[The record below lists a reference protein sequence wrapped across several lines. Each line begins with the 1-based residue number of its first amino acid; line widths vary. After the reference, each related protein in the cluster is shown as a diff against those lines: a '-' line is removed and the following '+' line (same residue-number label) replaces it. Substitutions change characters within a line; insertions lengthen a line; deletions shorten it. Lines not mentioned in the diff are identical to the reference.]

1 MQVYARVCAPG
12 EIRDSGVASMINA
25 KPKALSTDNC
35 VTVKKNLNQATAREK
50 IAPSAEDLAEAG
62 PSKQDMRIV
71 KQHNCS
77 LCQYKSTRK
86 YNVIRH
92 AKRIHETMKKPRT
105 CCGIDFHRKD
115 CYYFHCEDVHPHRR
129 SRTKISRNIYK
140 ITGHNL
146 TNNQRKNLMYA
157 LRNENTESIN
167 NHSHLDKHQ
176 SLKNILLQKEEE
188 FIIKNNHFY
197 GRNSLSVN
205 ETYTTIDFNSIDN
218 NRLTE
223 RQRLYLQ
230 DIDFDSFPRL

>member
-62 PSKQDMRIV
+62 PSKKDRKGV
-71 KQHNCS
+71 KLHSCS

-92 AKRIHETMKKPRT
+92 AKRIHGTMKKPRT
-105 CCGIDFHRKD
+105 CCVKEEYLLAGIDFQRKD

-146 TNNQRKNLMYA
+146 TNNQRKDLMVYIKSSRKCRKSDRLKKQKDEKIMCLLQYA
-157 LRNENTESIN
+157 LN
-167 NHSHLDKHQ
+167 
-176 SLKNILLQKEEE
+176 
-188 FIIKNNHFY
+188 
-197 GRNSLSVN
+197 VN

-223 RQRLYLQ
+223 HQRLYLQ
-230 DIDFDSFPRL
+230 DIDFDSFPRLE

>member
-1 MQVYARVCAPG
+1 M
-12 EIRDSGVASMINA
+12 SINDIDQT
-25 KPKALSTDNC
+25 KF
-35 VTVKKNLNQATAREK
+35 VQQYQ
-50 IAPSAEDLAEAG
+50 PSAEDLAEAG
-62 PSKQDMRIV
+62 PSKQDMKIV
-71 KQHNCS
+71 KLHSCS
-77 LCQYKSTRK
+77 LCQYKSSRK

-105 CCGIDFHRKD
+105 CCVKEEYLLAGIDFHRKD

-146 TNNQRKNLMYA
+146 TNNERKNLMYA
-157 LRNENTESIN
+157 LYNENTESIN

-188 FIIKNNHFY
+188 IIIKNNHFY
-197 GRNSLSVN
+197 GKNSLNVN

-223 RQRLYLQ
+223 HQRLYLQ
-230 DIDFDSFPRL
+230 DIDFDSFPRLE